1 MIGPITLTPIG
12 IIRSPHQ
19 QSTGTPVQPAFA
31 QDIEGRIELLPEY
44 AAGLKDLEGF
54 ERIWLLYWL
63 DRAAEPRLS
72 VTPFL
77 DTVQRGIFATRAPCR
92 PNSIGIS
99 CVRLR
104 RIDGNVLTILD
115 VDILDGTPLLDIK
128 PYVPAFDSFEAKRIG
143 WFGTVSPAIQTAD
156 DRFETK

>member
-19 QSTGTPVQPAFA
+19 HSTGTPVQPAFA

-77 DTVQRGIFATRAPCR
+77 DTVQRGIFATRSPCR
-92 PNSIGIS
+92 PNRIGIS

-115 VDILDGTPLLDIK
+115 VDVLDATPLLDIK
-128 PYVPAFDSFEAKRIG
+128 PYVPAFDSFEAQRIG
-143 WFGTVSPAIQTAD
+143 WFATVSPATRTAD
-156 DRFETK
+156 DRFEAK